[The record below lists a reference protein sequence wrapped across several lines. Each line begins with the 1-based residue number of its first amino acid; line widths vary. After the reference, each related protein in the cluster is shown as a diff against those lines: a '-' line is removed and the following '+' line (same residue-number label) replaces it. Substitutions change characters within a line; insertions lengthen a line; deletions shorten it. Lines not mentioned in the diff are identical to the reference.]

1 MDFIKLQ
8 ILSKLRSRASI
19 RNNAKRSQEREK
31 KKNFVYTSNPEPL
44 LDRRAFF
51 FPFFG
56 SSELRQVGWGR
67 KGLDLDRL
75 HYS

>member
-1 MDFIKLQ
+1 MDFIKLE

-19 RNNAKRSQEREK
+19 RNNAKRSQERE